1 MILIEHLQTIRA
13 CCTQPEYPLWVVLL
27 LVVMGTMSGCTG
39 YRPLA
44 DFVARHQTELLSL
57 LTLPQPRLPSLS
69 TLRRIMVRVNFESF
83 TQAFN
88 AWAQERFAPAPGE
101 PLATDGKSIKAS
113 VRDYDQ
119 SYPAFVSV
127 VSAFSV
133 AQGVVVGLETLRN
146 QQTSEIKTVEVLLKT
161 MQLKGFCF
169 SLDAL
174 HTQKKQWRKSLT
186 VAMTI

>member
-1 MILIEHLQTIRA
+1 MSLIVHLQTIRDFR
-13 CCTQPEYPLWVVLL
+13 TQPTYPLWVVLL

-44 DFVARHQTELLSL
+44 DFVGRHQTALLSVL
-57 LTLPQPRLPSLS
+57 ELPRERLPSLS
-69 TLRRIMVRVNFESF
+69 TLRRIMVRVDFVSF

-88 AWAQERFAPAPGE
+88 AWAQEHFAPAPGE
-101 PLATDGKSIKAS
+101 QLATDGKSIKAS

-119 SYPAFVSV
+119 SYQDFVSV

-133 AQGVVVGLETLRN
+133 EQGVVVGLETMRH
-146 QQTSEIKTVEVLLKT
+146 QQVSEIKTVEVLLET
-161 MQLKGFCF
+161 LQLQGVCF

-174 HTQKKQWRKSLT
+174 HTQKNSGADHPQR
-186 VAMTI
+186 